1 MRISI
6 EGELIWDRI
15 YESGEYGYAI
25 IELKDGRFAMCGQSR
40 DSAGIIY
47 IIDEDGEE
55 VWHATYDANHIGHF
69 LGIRETDGGLVAA
82 GYRQAQE
89 IGLALAMWAVR
100 VDFEGNVVWNT
111 LHGINGRTS
120 LCYGITSSE
129 EGGFLLSGKINLGPT
144 ARALAVAKISA
155 EGGVEWDR
163 DYELPQPRNGFMA
176 GMLYAF
182 NHTRMPDGGYAICA
196 TQGSDN
202 RPFVTRIT
210 AQGQVRWQNVIAFN
224 DRDFTPQNVNFLRSI
239 IVNDEGALIAAGA
252 LTQFSENPPDTNTS
266 AVVIRIEPEQDAP
279 IVIEHEPQDS
289 VLFVLTGDSI
299 RFRVVARDQWRRE
312 IFYTWRLDDQRVGSD
327 TAITITFP
335 EQGTYRVRCEIRN
348 DEFATAVLWR
358 VETTDLFIASHTP
371 DTLSLTLQRNSEID
385 FALDSVAYIGDLEN
399 LRYEWMIYDSAAVR
413 WGEVGGDDRI
423 GIRSYAFDRTGG
435 YALKAKVFDLNVD
448 PVPADSVQWA
458 IQVRGVIRAFEPNLA
473 EISLEPRQETT
484 FELIPFNANNDSIQF
499 WWMLNEADTMSIEST
514 LSISFQDTG
523 RYIVS
528 GYAREQVGE
537 EAWEEDVQRWA
548 VNVGMLSVDDFGLD
562 SGFRRNDDPLMIS
575 I

>member
-1 MRISI
+1 MARGRGPGPHAAWIIKADRDYNQEWSGIYDVEDEQDGVNYMIQADNEDLVLVGFVGDTREEQLRVMRVSI
-6 EGELIWDRI
+6 QGELIWERL
-15 YESGEYGYAI
+15 YESGRHGNSI
-25 IELKDGRFAMCGQSR
+25 IELKDGRFALCGKSR
-40 DSAGIIY
+40 GNNAGIIY

-55 VWHATYDANHIGHF
+55 IWHREYDVERSGVF
-69 LGIRETDGGLVAA
+69 WGVRETDGGLIAA
-82 GYRQAQE
+82 GYRQAPE
-89 IGLALAMWAVR
+89 IGMGLAMWAIR
-100 VDFEGNVVWNT
+100 VDFEGNVNWNA
-111 LHGINGRTS
+111 LHSVNGRTS
-120 LCYGITSSE
+120 VCGSITSSE
-129 EGGFLLSGKINLGPT
+129 EGGFLLTGSSTPNN
-144 ARALAVAKISA
+144 ADYALAVVKLSA
-155 EGGVEWDR
+155 EGRVEWDR
-163 DYELPQPRNGFMA
+163 EYELPQPHDGVMGA
-176 GMLYAF
+176 IVLGL
-182 NHTRMPDGGYAICA
+182 NHTRMPGGGYAICA
-196 TQGSDN
+196 TQGTWN

-327 TAITITFP
+327 AAITITFP

-385 FALDSVAYIGDLEN
+385 FSLDSVAYIGDLEN

-413 WGEVGGDDRI
+413 WEEVAGDDRI
-423 GIRSYAFDRTGG
+423 GIRSYA
-435 YALKAKVFDLNVD
+435 
-448 PVPADSVQWA
+448 
-458 IQVRGVIRAFEPNLA
+458 
-473 EISLEPRQETT
+473 
-484 FELIPFNANNDSIQF
+484 
-499 WWMLNEADTMSIEST
+499 
-514 LSISFQDTG
+514 
-523 RYIVS
+523 
-528 GYAREQVGE
+528 
-537 EAWEEDVQRWA
+537 
-548 VNVGMLSVDDFGLD
+548 
-562 SGFRRNDDPLMIS
+562 
-575 I
+575 